1 MYRIFITKEFDH
13 CLERVTSRDRVTIEK
28 KISEYMAPQLKLEPH
43 YGTNIKK
50 LKGGGIIIWLKAS
63 PAQIRKRIGLD
74 DNRPSLTG
82 KKSFLDE
89 IAEVL
94 KKREPLYRMAADY
107 EINTDGKP
115 VEKVGKEILELIKNE
130 V

>member
-1 MYRIFITKEFDH
+1 M
-13 CLERVTSRDRVTIEK
+13 
-28 KISEYMAPQLKLEPH
+28 
-43 YGTNIKK
+43 
-50 LKGGGIIIWLKAS
+50 
-63 PAQIRKRIGLD
+63 D